1 MFRQLELTKENKR
14 LLIKFAVSL
23 LVTVLLTV
31 MLCTLSAFAEQG
43 TADSGAEQAVS
54 TAEAQQSATGE
65 TQHNPG
71 DYLDTDPTYVNKDA
85 GSSVIQE
92 LIGVDASQP
101 LEIIILLTLI
111 ALAPSMLIMM
121 TCFTRIVIVLGF
133 LRTAMQT
140 QSTPPNMVIT
150 GMALFLTFF
159 IMAPVFSE
167 INEVAYQPYVSEELT
182 TEEALDA
189 ASVPLKKF
197 MLKQTSQDDL
207 QFFLDLSKTEEP
219 EGGYTDEYLQNDLS
233 LTVIVPSFMISELKR
248 AFQMGFLIFL
258 PFLVIDLVV
267 GSTLMSMGMMMLP
280 PAMISMPFKIL
291 VFVLADGW
299 NLLIGS
305 VVASHNFNGSGNV
318 DYALNRSFCGGMY
331 ENVYLHIFNN
341 TRRLI
346 ASCDEQGLT
355 DYAGMMRVVQAYA
368 VQMLTDVYGPVAYT
382 SCIEDPTNGASFSYD
397 TQQSIYNSIF
407 ELLDKALQDFQSPK
421 STLEERQSFD
431 YWCNGDLDMW
441 IQVAN
446 QLKLRAALRIVK
458 ADPTLAKQKAEEA
471 AKGAILKQDV
481 LINKSLSNEQTRMF
495 EWGDSG
501 MNANLTTIL
510 EGFQDPRLP
519 LIMTNPKR

>member
-43 TADSGAEQAVS
+43 TADSGAVQAVS
-54 TAEAQQSATGE
+54 TAEAQQNATGE
-65 TQHNPG
+65 AQHNPG

-140 QSTPPNMVIT
+140 QSNPPNMVIT

-305 VVASHNFNGSGNV
+305 VVAS
-318 DYALNRSFCGGMY
+318 
-331 ENVYLHIFNN
+331 
-341 TRRLI
+341 
-346 ASCDEQGLT
+346 
-355 DYAGMMRVVQAYA
+355 
-368 VQMLTDVYGPVAYT
+368 
-382 SCIEDPTNGASFSYD
+382 
-397 TQQSIYNSIF
+397 YN
-407 ELLDKALQDFQSPK
+407 L
-421 STLEERQSFD
+421 
-431 YWCNGDLDMW
+431 
-441 IQVAN
+441 
-446 QLKLRAALRIVK
+446 
-458 ADPTLAKQKAEEA
+458 
-471 AKGAILKQDV
+471 
-481 LINKSLSNEQTRMF
+481 
-495 EWGDSG
+495 
-501 MNANLTTIL
+501 
-510 EGFQDPRLP
+510 
-519 LIMTNPKR
+519 

>member
-43 TADSGAEQAVS
+43 TADSGAAQAVS

-65 TQHNPG
+65 AQHKPG

-299 NLLIGS
+299 NLLIVS
-305 VVASHNFNGSGNV
+305 VVAS
-318 DYALNRSFCGGMY
+318 
-331 ENVYLHIFNN
+331 
-341 TRRLI
+341 
-346 ASCDEQGLT
+346 
-355 DYAGMMRVVQAYA
+355 
-368 VQMLTDVYGPVAYT
+368 
-382 SCIEDPTNGASFSYD
+382 
-397 TQQSIYNSIF
+397 YN
-407 ELLDKALQDFQSPK
+407 L
-421 STLEERQSFD
+421 
-431 YWCNGDLDMW
+431 
-441 IQVAN
+441 
-446 QLKLRAALRIVK
+446 
-458 ADPTLAKQKAEEA
+458 
-471 AKGAILKQDV
+471 
-481 LINKSLSNEQTRMF
+481 
-495 EWGDSG
+495 
-501 MNANLTTIL
+501 
-510 EGFQDPRLP
+510 
-519 LIMTNPKR
+519 

>member
-1 MFRQLELTKENKR
+1 MIGGGSVFKQYQLTKENKR
-14 LLIKFAVSL
+14 LLLKFAVSL
-23 LVTVLLTV
+23 LATVLLTV
-31 MLCTLSAFAEQG
+31 MLCTLSAFAE
-43 TADSGAEQAVS
+43 GAQAA
-54 TAEAQQSATGE
+54 AEAAPAVTQQASAATGE
-65 TQHNPG
+65 TPTETDKQPG
-71 DYLDTDPTYVNKDA
+71 DYLDTDPTYVDEDA

-140 QSTPPNMVIT
+140 QSTPPNMVVT
-150 GMALFLTFF
+150 GMALFLTLF

-182 TEEALDA
+182 TQEALEA

-197 MLKQTSQDDL
+197 MLKQTSNDDL
-207 QFFLDLSKTEEP
+207 QFFLDLSKTETPDEIT
-219 EGGYTDEYLQNDLS
+219 EEYLENDLS

-305 VVASHNFNGSGNV
+305 VVAS
-318 DYALNRSFCGGMY
+318 
-331 ENVYLHIFNN
+331 
-341 TRRLI
+341 
-346 ASCDEQGLT
+346 
-355 DYAGMMRVVQAYA
+355 
-368 VQMLTDVYGPVAYT
+368 
-382 SCIEDPTNGASFSYD
+382 
-397 TQQSIYNSIF
+397 YN
-407 ELLDKALQDFQSPK
+407 L
-421 STLEERQSFD
+421 
-431 YWCNGDLDMW
+431 
-441 IQVAN
+441 
-446 QLKLRAALRIVK
+446 
-458 ADPTLAKQKAEEA
+458 
-471 AKGAILKQDV
+471 
-481 LINKSLSNEQTRMF
+481 
-495 EWGDSG
+495 
-501 MNANLTTIL
+501 
-510 EGFQDPRLP
+510 
-519 LIMTNPKR
+519 

>member
-43 TADSGAEQAVS
+43 TADSGAAQAVS

-291 VFVLADGW
+291 VFVLE
-299 NLLIGS
+299 IG
-305 VVASHNFNGSGNV
+305 
-318 DYALNRSFCGGMY
+318 
-331 ENVYLHIFNN
+331 
-341 TRRLI
+341 
-346 ASCDEQGLT
+346 
-355 DYAGMMRVVQAYA
+355 
-368 VQMLTDVYGPVAYT
+368 
-382 SCIEDPTNGASFSYD
+382 
-397 TQQSIYNSIF
+397 
-407 ELLDKALQDFQSPK
+407 
-421 STLEERQSFD
+421 
-431 YWCNGDLDMW
+431 
-441 IQVAN
+441 
-446 QLKLRAALRIVK
+446 RAHV
-458 ADPTLAKQKAEEA
+458 
-471 AKGAILKQDV
+471 
-481 LINKSLSNEQTRMF
+481 
-495 EWGDSG
+495 
-501 MNANLTTIL
+501 
-510 EGFQDPRLP
+510 
-519 LIMTNPKR
+519 

>member
-1 MFRQLELTKENKR
+1 MFRQLQLTKENKK
-14 LLIKFAVSL
+14 LVVKFAVSL

-43 TADSGAEQAVS
+43 TADPGAAQAAAAV

-65 TQHNPG
+65 VQHQPG
-71 DYLDTDPTYVNKDA
+71 EYLDTDPTYVQNDA

-182 TEEALDA
+182 TQEALDA

-207 QFFLDLSKTEEP
+207 KFFLDLSKTEEP

-305 VVASHNFNGSGNV
+305 VVAS
-318 DYALNRSFCGGMY
+318 
-331 ENVYLHIFNN
+331 
-341 TRRLI
+341 
-346 ASCDEQGLT
+346 
-355 DYAGMMRVVQAYA
+355 
-368 VQMLTDVYGPVAYT
+368 
-382 SCIEDPTNGASFSYD
+382 
-397 TQQSIYNSIF
+397 YN
-407 ELLDKALQDFQSPK
+407 L
-421 STLEERQSFD
+421 
-431 YWCNGDLDMW
+431 
-441 IQVAN
+441 
-446 QLKLRAALRIVK
+446 
-458 ADPTLAKQKAEEA
+458 
-471 AKGAILKQDV
+471 
-481 LINKSLSNEQTRMF
+481 
-495 EWGDSG
+495 
-501 MNANLTTIL
+501 
-510 EGFQDPRLP
+510 
-519 LIMTNPKR
+519 

>member
-1 MFRQLELTKENKR
+1 VFRKLELTKENKR

-43 TADSGAEQAVS
+43 TADSGAAQAVS

-305 VVASHNFNGSGNV
+305 VVAS
-318 DYALNRSFCGGMY
+318 
-331 ENVYLHIFNN
+331 
-341 TRRLI
+341 
-346 ASCDEQGLT
+346 
-355 DYAGMMRVVQAYA
+355 
-368 VQMLTDVYGPVAYT
+368 
-382 SCIEDPTNGASFSYD
+382 
-397 TQQSIYNSIF
+397 YN
-407 ELLDKALQDFQSPK
+407 L
-421 STLEERQSFD
+421 
-431 YWCNGDLDMW
+431 
-441 IQVAN
+441 
-446 QLKLRAALRIVK
+446 
-458 ADPTLAKQKAEEA
+458 
-471 AKGAILKQDV
+471 
-481 LINKSLSNEQTRMF
+481 
-495 EWGDSG
+495 
-501 MNANLTTIL
+501 
-510 EGFQDPRLP
+510 
-519 LIMTNPKR
+519 

>member
-31 MLCTLSAFAEQG
+31 MLCALSAFAEQG
-43 TADSGAEQAVS
+43 TADSGAAQAVS

-305 VVASHNFNGSGNV
+305 VVAS
-318 DYALNRSFCGGMY
+318 
-331 ENVYLHIFNN
+331 
-341 TRRLI
+341 
-346 ASCDEQGLT
+346 
-355 DYAGMMRVVQAYA
+355 
-368 VQMLTDVYGPVAYT
+368 
-382 SCIEDPTNGASFSYD
+382 
-397 TQQSIYNSIF
+397 YN
-407 ELLDKALQDFQSPK
+407 L
-421 STLEERQSFD
+421 
-431 YWCNGDLDMW
+431 
-441 IQVAN
+441 
-446 QLKLRAALRIVK
+446 
-458 ADPTLAKQKAEEA
+458 
-471 AKGAILKQDV
+471 
-481 LINKSLSNEQTRMF
+481 
-495 EWGDSG
+495 
-501 MNANLTTIL
+501 
-510 EGFQDPRLP
+510 
-519 LIMTNPKR
+519 

>member
-43 TADSGAEQAVS
+43 TADSGAAQAVS

-65 TQHNPG
+65 AQHNPG

-111 ALAPSMLIMM
+111 ALAPSMPIMM

-305 VVASHNFNGSGNV
+305 VVAS
-318 DYALNRSFCGGMY
+318 
-331 ENVYLHIFNN
+331 
-341 TRRLI
+341 
-346 ASCDEQGLT
+346 
-355 DYAGMMRVVQAYA
+355 
-368 VQMLTDVYGPVAYT
+368 
-382 SCIEDPTNGASFSYD
+382 
-397 TQQSIYNSIF
+397 YN
-407 ELLDKALQDFQSPK
+407 L
-421 STLEERQSFD
+421 
-431 YWCNGDLDMW
+431 
-441 IQVAN
+441 
-446 QLKLRAALRIVK
+446 
-458 ADPTLAKQKAEEA
+458 
-471 AKGAILKQDV
+471 
-481 LINKSLSNEQTRMF
+481 
-495 EWGDSG
+495 
-501 MNANLTTIL
+501 
-510 EGFQDPRLP
+510 
-519 LIMTNPKR
+519 

>member
-1 MFRQLELTKENKR
+1 MFKQYQLTKENKR
-14 LLIKFAVSL
+14 LLLKFAVSL

-31 MLCTLSAFAEQG
+31 MLCTLSAFAE
-43 TADSGAEQAVS
+43 GAQAA
-54 TAEAQQSATGE
+54 AEVAPAVTQQASAATGE
-65 TQHNPG
+65 APTETDKQPG
-71 DYLDTDPTYVNKDA
+71 DYLDTDPTYVDEDA

-111 ALAPSMLIMM
+111 ALAPSLLIMM

-140 QSTPPNMVIT
+140 QSTPPNMVVT
-150 GMALFLTFF
+150 GMALFLTLF

-182 TEEALDA
+182 TQEALEA

-197 MLKQTSQDDL
+197 MLKQTSNDDL
-207 QFFLDLSKTEEP
+207 QFFLDLSKTETPDEIT
-219 EGGYTDEYLQNDLS
+219 EEYLENDLS

-305 VVASHNFNGSGNV
+305 VVAS
-318 DYALNRSFCGGMY
+318 
-331 ENVYLHIFNN
+331 
-341 TRRLI
+341 
-346 ASCDEQGLT
+346 
-355 DYAGMMRVVQAYA
+355 
-368 VQMLTDVYGPVAYT
+368 
-382 SCIEDPTNGASFSYD
+382 
-397 TQQSIYNSIF
+397 YN
-407 ELLDKALQDFQSPK
+407 L
-421 STLEERQSFD
+421 
-431 YWCNGDLDMW
+431 
-441 IQVAN
+441 
-446 QLKLRAALRIVK
+446 
-458 ADPTLAKQKAEEA
+458 
-471 AKGAILKQDV
+471 
-481 LINKSLSNEQTRMF
+481 
-495 EWGDSG
+495 
-501 MNANLTTIL
+501 
-510 EGFQDPRLP
+510 
-519 LIMTNPKR
+519 